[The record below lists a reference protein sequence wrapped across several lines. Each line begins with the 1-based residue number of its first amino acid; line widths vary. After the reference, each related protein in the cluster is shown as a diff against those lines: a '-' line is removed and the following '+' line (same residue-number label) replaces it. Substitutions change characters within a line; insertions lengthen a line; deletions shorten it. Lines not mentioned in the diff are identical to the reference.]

1 MKFVVYKKKIFL
13 LLEKLQKKI
22 LFLQVVLQVCLCYL
36 MLIWSN
42 IVKTVNNKLLEP
54 FLCLQRRFTLP
65 TGFESYELL
74 FYSIHTWNYKLGDS
88 LLKINK
94 VVTKLLNVYM
104 ARKRESHLF
113 RPSWAACLGMC
124 PILRAEARITTESSR
139 NKEPKPLCECVYERE
154 RVHLPFSSTLKGLG
168 SPALTQILSYS
179 LIIHVRLQPFS

>member
-1 MKFVVYKKKIFL
+1 
-13 LLEKLQKKI
+13 
-22 LFLQVVLQVCLCYL
+22 

-94 VVTKLLNVYM
+94 VVTKLLNVYV

-154 RVHLPFSSTLKGLG
+154 SPPPIQFHIKRSRLSCPHSDSFIFPHNTCTSPTIFIMYGL
-168 SPALTQILSYS
+168 
-179 LIIHVRLQPFS
+179 